1 LQAKKALYAIG
12 LCTTMSLFLKMHLLV
27 LLINKTGSPPE
38 QTLNLCI
45 NTDAVLFE
53 LSVTQSMTMIQ
64 KQSATGAR
72 IVEIEKN

>member
-12 LCTTMSLFLKMHLLV
+12 VVYNHEFVLKMHLLV
-27 LLINKTGSPPE
+27 LLINKTGSPLPE

-53 LSVTQSMTMIQ
+53 LSVT
-64 KQSATGAR
+64 
-72 IVEIEKN
+72 V